1 MDGISD
7 TEALIGLLIAGGVMW
22 APVFAFAYFRRP
34 FGGSARNYVLAFGG
48 TWFATVALFVAMA
61 IWERS

>member
-1 MDGISD
+1 MDGI
-7 TEALIGLLIAGGVMW
+7 TGTQALIGLLIAGGVMW

-48 TWFATVALFVAMA
+48 AWFATVAYFVVMA
-61 IWERS
+61 IWESS